1 MKLKPY
7 TGIRCSRVHNTFVA
21 ENVGLALNS
30 FSIAN
35 GQDETGL
42 SDNGQFYGFFSG

>member
-7 TGIRCSRVHNTFVA
+7 TGIRRSRVHNTFIA

-30 FSIAN
+30 FSIHWEPMDRMK
-35 GQDETGL
+35 QRIE
-42 SDNGQFYGFFSG
+42 